1 MKTLK
6 TNLSA
11 DICGTSLRGYVHTS
25 YKTLH
30 NLFGKPNLPKAKE
43 QGGKIDAEWILE
55 TPYGIASIYNYK
67 DGKNYNGR
75 AGTAVKDITE
85 WHIGGLNKETAILI
99 QQAVEFYLIG
109 YQDGHANIS
118 N

>member
-6 TNLSA
+6 TNLRA
-11 DICGTSLRGYVHTS
+11 DICGTSLHGYVHTS
-25 YKTLH
+25 YKTLR
-30 NLFGKPNLPKAKE
+30 NLFGKPNLPKG

-75 AGTAVKDITE
+75 NGTAVKDITE
-85 WHIGGLNKETAILI
+85 WHIGGHNKETAIVI
-99 QQAVEFYLIG
+99 QTAIESYLEG
-109 YQDGHANIS
+109 YGVGTS
-118 N
+118 YKR